1 MTFGARGRGAGVS
14 VRGVSTLSDSELAR
28 RVHVGIAAEAELF
41 GSSSSSGRVIR
52 RDGVV
57 ASVSPAVPDRS
68 IFNCVTALDP
78 AAIEP
83 MLDELDEV
91 YREAGVRAWT
101 AWIAPGHRLGREVL
115 AGRGHVL
122 DAEPRTMG
130 IELAGFEPPA
140 RELPQ
145 GVELRPARHLAEVGE
160 INDAAYGLEGAWAAA
175 FEGEPKPGSSW
186 LVADDGSGGI
196 ACAAGIDIG
205 DDVCVT
211 GVATRPEHQG
221 SGLSGAILGRLLVQA
236 RERGIRTASL
246 QASKLGAPVYTRLG
260 FRDVGCTEMWE
271 KREGPARASSR

>member
-1 MTFGARGRGAGVS
+1 MRRVAAF
-14 VRGVSTLSDSELAR
+14 SDSELAR
-28 RVHVGIAAEAELF
+28 RVHVGIAAEVELF
-41 GSSSSSGRVIR
+41 GSSSPSGRVIR

-83 MLDELDEV
+83 LLGELDAA
-91 YREAGVRAWT
+91 YAEAGVRAWT
-101 AWIAPGHRLGREVL
+101 VWIAPGHRLGREVL
-115 AGRGHVL
+115 ANRGHVL

-130 IELAGFEPPA
+130 IELAGFEPSPRA
-140 RELPQ
+140 LPD

-175 FEGEPKPGSSW
+175 FEGEPKPGSFW

-196 ACAAGIDIG
+196 ACAAAIDI
-205 DDVCVT
+205 DDDACVT
-211 GVATRPEHQG
+211 AVATRPEHQG
-221 SGLSGAILGRLLVQA
+221 AGLSAAILGRLLVDA

-271 KREGPARASSR
+271 KREGPAAPSSR